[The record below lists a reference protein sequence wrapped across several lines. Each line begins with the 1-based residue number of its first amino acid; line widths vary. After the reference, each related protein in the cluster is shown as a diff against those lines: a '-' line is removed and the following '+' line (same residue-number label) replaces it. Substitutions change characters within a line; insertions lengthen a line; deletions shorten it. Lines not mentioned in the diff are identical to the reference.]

1 MGVLRGHECAAGVA
15 LAIAL
20 VVAGAADAKLPR
32 HSTLRRHGG
41 HPVHH
46 FAPTALAATANG
58 KLTTN
63 PAAAGPAATPAP
75 SQTTLPAPA
84 PPARPSAY
92 EPACDPAPS
101 REDAEYCEAAKAADA
116 ASQSAQWALGQFVVG
131 VLGVIA
137 VVLTLWFTKRA
148 AEAAAKAARV
158 AEKALL
164 DLERPYVFV
173 HGMHGV
179 EALPQDEYR
188 PRIVYNVSNNGKL
201 AARIDSVSI
210 ACGPGNNGSFPPL
223 RLQDRHRLLERPI
236 LSADEQR
243 TRLIHELQGE
253 NFITRGDGSEPSAVA
268 YDVDDGVVF
277 QVLIEY
283 RGPSGQSH
291 ETGQVWKYD
300 KESGGWCEVADPHH
314 TYMT

>member
-1 MGVLRGHECAAGVA
+1 MPAFRGPVRRCGGYAALVLAVA
-15 LAIAL
+15 L
-20 VVAGAADAKLPR
+20 AGAADSKPWPWSQRPLHHHGHLTRAAKSKPQPGVAPHAAPLAAAAMTPAA
-32 HSTLRRHGG
+32 LG
-41 HPVHH
+41 P
-46 FAPTALAATANG
+46 APT
-58 KLTTN
+58 
-63 PAAAGPAATPAP
+63 
-75 SQTTLPAPA
+75 PA
-84 PPARPSAY
+84 PPAPAAAHAGAY
-92 EPACDPAPS
+92 KPVCDPAPS
-101 REDAEYCEAAKAADA
+101 REDAEYCQAAKAADA
-116 ASQSAQWALGQFVVG
+116 ASQSARWALGQFVVG
-131 VLGVIA
+131 VVGVIA
-137 VVLTLWFTKRA
+137 IVLTLWFTKRA

-201 AARIDSVSI
+201 AARIDTVSI

-243 TRLIHELQGE
+243 SRIFHDLLGE
-253 NFITRGDGSEPSAVA
+253 NFITRDDLNGASGIA
-268 YDVDDGVVF
+268 YDVDDGVIF

-283 RGPSGQSH
+283 RGPSGRSH

-300 KESGGWCEVADPHH
+300 SESGGW
-314 TYMT
+314 

>member
-1 MGVLRGHECAAGVA
+1 MTVFRGPVRCRVAYAALALAVCVAGTANTRSLLWHPKPLHHHGHRAAPLAMAAASKPQTGVA
-15 LAIAL
+15 PS
-20 VVAGAADAKLPR
+20 AGALPAV
-32 HSTLRRHGG
+32 TLAQNP
-41 HPVHH
+41 PV
-46 FAPTALAATANG
+46 P
-58 KLTTN
+58 
-63 PAAAGPAATPAP
+63 TPAP
-75 SQTTLPAPA
+75 A
-84 PPARPSAY
+84 ARASVYKPV
-92 EPACDPAPS
+92 CDPPPS
-101 REDAEYCEAAKAADA
+101 REDAEYCQAAKAAEA

-173 HGMHGV
+173 HGMQGV
-179 EALPQDEYR
+179 EALPQDEYK

-201 AARIDSVSI
+201 AARIDTVSI

-243 TRLIHELQGE
+243 SRIFHELLGE
-253 NFITRGDGSEPSAVA
+253 NFISRGDLNGSSGIA
-268 YDVDDGVVF
+268 YNVDDGVIF

-300 KESGGWCEVADPHH
+300 SEVGGWCELADPHH